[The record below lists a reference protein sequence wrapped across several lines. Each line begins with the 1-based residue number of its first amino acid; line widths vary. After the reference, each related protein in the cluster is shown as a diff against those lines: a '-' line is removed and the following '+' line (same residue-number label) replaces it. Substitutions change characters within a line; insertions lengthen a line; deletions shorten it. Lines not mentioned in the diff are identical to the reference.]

1 MTQKLILA
9 AQMTKLIANGAAAA
23 KTGDGSKFEP
33 VVKFFM
39 PDGGGTWLITEIG
52 EDGDTMFGLC
62 DLGVGCPELGYVSL
76 NELKSIRGRF
86 RLPVERDMHFK
97 ARGSI
102 AQYAT
107 AARDADRIVQLP
119 A

>member
-1 MTQKLILA
+1 MAQKLILA
-9 AQMTKLIANGAAAA
+9 VQMSELIANGVEASR
-23 KTGDGSKFEP
+23 TGDGSKFEP

-39 PDGGGTWLITEIG
+39 PDGRGTWLITEIG

-76 NELKSIRGRF
+76 TELKTIRGRF

-97 ARGSI
+97 ARGTI
-102 AQYAT
+102 AQYA
-107 AARDADRIVQLP
+107 AHARDNDRIVQLP